1 MKAISLIQPW
11 ASLIVMGA
19 KKFETRSWK
28 TEYRGELLIH
38 ASSQLPAQFQ
48 KEKFTEGAYFKDFIE
63 DLDQLPYGAIIGKV
77 NLVGIYRTED
87 LVSPQS
93 LFKDVSIN
101 EHEKAFG
108 DYSHGRYAWA
118 LEDAFRFKMP
128 IPYKGALGIW
138 EFPEGLL
145 SGQ

>member
-38 ASSQLPAQFQ
+38 ASSKLPTQFQ
-48 KEKFTEGAYFKDFIE
+48 KQKFTEGAYFKDYID
-63 DLDQLPYGAIIGKV
+63 DLDQLPYGAIIGKA

-118 LEDAFRFKMP
+118 LDEAFMFKTP
-128 IPYKGALGIW
+128 IPYRGALGIW
-138 EFPEGLL
+138 EFPADLL
-145 SGQ
+145 PK